1 MPTNKVGPGG
11 VGQQATGEGS
21 AGTASA
27 GAGGNASDP
36 GFMGELHEEG
46 ATAGDGDGD
55 DIELTTKEKLW
66 ALFDDPTSGR
76 PAQFIAIFIMT
87 LIAIS
92 CITFCLETLPE
103 LADTDQCTWD
113 GIELFCIIFFTI
125 EYVVRVYSTPNKIKF
140 FKGLLNFIDFIAIVP
155 FYIEALSD
163 TPPCDAPKSEQQEGG
178 SGAVFRVVRLVR
190 VFRVFKISRYLSWVR
205 IFGAAMANSAQPLGM
220 LGFIM
225 MIACVFFSSAI
236 YYAEKGNLNPD
247 DGQYYRQIGNEKY
260 GELSPFQSI
269 PMSFWW
275 CIVTM
280 TTVGYGDAY
289 PITFPGKIIACITSL
304 LGILVLAI
312 PITVISTNF
321 SIEYENLKKK
331 KEVVRARMLLLKN
344 HFKEKKG
351 GLEAM
356 NDEIEDLVKRSSSDL
371 LREMALLVEQSKKE
385 LVVELQELVKM
396 AYDNKQKELRSQAA
410 ARRASGGTQIED
422 EDA

>member
-1 MPTNKVGPGG
+1 MAPANQVVPGASAG
-11 VGQQATGEGS
+11 GGQSTGEGS
-21 AGTASA
+21 GVAAAPFMGEIHED
-27 GAGGNASDP
+27 GAGGD
-36 GFMGELHEEG
+36 E
-46 ATAGDGDGD
+46 D
-55 DIELTTKEKLW
+55 DEIVLTTRERLW

-76 PAQFIAIFIMT
+76 GAQFIAVFIMT

-92 CITFCLETLPE
+92 CVTFCLETLPE

-113 GIELFCIIFFTI
+113 GIELVCIIFFTI
-125 EYVVRVYSTPNKIKF
+125 EYVIRICTCPDKIKF
-140 FKGLLNFIDFIAIVP
+140 LKGLLNFIDFIAIVP
-155 FYIEALSD
+155 FYIEKAS
-163 TPPCDAPKSEQQEGG
+163 DAPACDEPQDATGGG

-236 YYAEKGNLNPD
+236 YYAEKGNLNPA
-247 DGQYYRQIGNEKY
+247 DGQYYRPLGTEKF

-289 PITFPGKIIACITSL
+289 PVTFPGKIIACITSL

-321 SIEYENLKKK
+321 SIEYDNLKKK

-356 NDEIEDLVKRSSSDL
+356 NDEIEDLVKRSSADL
-371 LREMALLVEQSKKE
+371 LREMAALVEQSKKE

-396 AYDNKQKELRSQAA
+396 AYDNKQKELRAAA
-410 ARRASGGTQIED
+410 ARRRAAGGTQIED
-422 EDA
+422 A

>member
-1 MPTNKVGPGG
+1 M
-11 VGQQATGEGS
+11 
-21 AGTASA
+21 
-27 GAGGNASDP
+27 
-36 GFMGELHEEG
+36 
-46 ATAGDGDGD
+46 
-55 DIELTTKEKLW
+55 
-66 ALFDDPTSGR
+66 
-76 PAQFIAIFIMT
+76 
-87 LIAIS
+87 
-92 CITFCLETLPE
+92 
-103 LADTDQCTWD
+103 
-113 GIELFCIIFFTI
+113 
-125 EYVVRVYSTPNKIKF
+125 
-140 FKGLLNFIDFIAIVP
+140 
-155 FYIEALSD
+155 
-163 TPPCDAPKSEQQEGG
+163 
-178 SGAVFRVVRLVR
+178 
-190 VFRVFKISRYLSWVR
+190 
-205 IFGAAMANSAQPLGM
+205 
-220 LGFIM
+220 
-225 MIACVFFSSAI
+225 VFFSSAI
-236 YYAEKGNLNPD
+236 YYAEKGNLNAD
-247 DGQYYRQIGNEKY
+247 DGQYYRQVGDVEF

-410 ARRASGGTQIED
+410 ARRAAGGTQIED
-422 EDA
+422 E